1 MGKKSL
7 NIFVG
12 LNDSRFQKGM
22 NRVQKRLGK
31 FGKSMKQ
38 VGGNLTRSVSMPL
51 ALAGGAAVKMAVDF
65 QTSLTKIQ
73 TLVGATATEVKAY
86 EQGIK
91 SISSTTAV
99 GQKELAEGLFF
110 ITSAGLKGTEA
121 LDTLDV
127 AAKAAAMGM
136 GEMDS
141 VANALTSIMT
151 AYASEGMT
159 AAKAGDLLH
168 ETLKQGKFE
177 AGEFMDKLGSVIP
190 TAAAAG
196 VSMEELGA
204 ASATMSKLSG
214 DAAGTLTSMRA
225 LMQSLLKPS
234 EKQKEILDGIGL
246 STEDLGSMMDE
257 SLMGTLQHL
266 FGALEG
272 NNEGLMNMF
281 GSSKAVTGALA
292 TMGLQADTYKDVLDG
307 MNNSQGNVEKGMKVI
322 QQTAGHTLKQAFVD
336 LQNAGIEIGAILL
349 PVILNIVEGLKK
361 VVGWFTSLDDST
373 KNIIVTLGL
382 IAMTIGPV
390 VGILGGIATAAAA
403 ISAPIAI
410 AVGAVLL
417 LAAAFVYVR
426 ENWDGLKER
435 MSDWGWWRNAIIEA
449 VQFLIKWNPLSLL
462 VESYNKVVELFG
474 GDALKADNLFMD
486 LADSLDGLKG
496 ETKDYETDL
505 VSFLDSAKNQAKEA
519 AEALGLMGKS
529 IGLGGGGVTTGDG
542 GGGDG
547 GGGFTP
553 IQSIA
558 PSGGGDMLTA
568 TLKTSGEEI
577 SKFSDKMMG
586 FFTDMDAGWES
597 FGETAAEKIQA
608 IGAVFADIAGRMGA
622 ISDQRFKNEFM
633 NLDLQTQKEVQAV
646 ENSKMTAEQKETA
659 LTNIQK
665 VAGEKRREIQLRQ
678 AKAEKKQAIFQ
689 AIIATAVAVA
699 QNIGIPPLAA
709 AIGILGAAQVAAISS
724 QPLPALA
731 EGGLAFGPTAALV
744 GDNVGAAS
752 DPEVIAP
759 LSKLNGM
766 LGGGTQAIE
775 VYGVLRG
782 EDIWLANKKQGTR
795 QARIG

>member
-234 EKQKEILDGIGL
+234 EKQKEILDSIGL
-246 STEDLGSMMDE
+246 SSQDLGSMMDE

-403 ISAPIAI
+403 LASPIGI
-410 AVGAVLL
+410 AVGAVLS
-417 LAAAFVYVR
+417 LAAAFIYVR
-426 ENWDGLKER
+426 ENWDAFKER
-435 MSDWGWWRNAIIEA
+435 LGDWTWWKNALIQALQWLIEY
-449 VQFLIKWNPLSLL
+449 NPLSIILEGFNSIL
-462 VESYNKVVELFG
+462 DFFG
-474 GDALKADNLFMD
+474 RKKMENPFTD

-496 ETKDYETDL
+496 ETKEYENEFGSFTDA
-505 VSFLDSAKNQAKEA
+505 VKNQAKEA
-519 AEALGLMGKS
+519 AAAIGLMGKS
-529 IGLGGGGVTTGDG
+529 MGLGGGGVTTGDG

-553 IQSIA
+553 IQPIA
-558 PSGGGDMLTA
+558 PSGGGGILTA
-568 TLKTSGEEI
+568 TLTTSGEEV

-586 FFTDMDAGWES
+586 FFADMEAGWES
-597 FGETAAEKIQA
+597 FGETAADKI
-608 IGAVFADIAGRMGA
+608 IAVGQIFADIVGKMGA
-622 ISDQRFKNEFM
+622 ISDQRFQNEFM
-633 NLDLQTQKEVQAV
+633 NLDLQTQKEIEAV
-646 ENSKMTAEQKETA
+646 EASRMTAEQKETA
-659 LTNIQK
+659 ITGIQK
-665 VAGEKRREIQLRQ
+665 TAGEKRREIQLRQ

-709 AIGILGAAQVAAISS
+709 AIGILGAAQVAAISA

-782 EDIWLANKKQGTR
+782 EDIWLANNKQGTR